1 MAQTQLDEIDLDD
14 IISDIDKYKLTG
26 LNTKKV
32 KDIKTKILKRLVINP
47 EELKHYHK
55 LLNQYRYIDE
65 VDEFRFGSYIRWFNL
80 KNVDSFKL
88 MRGGFIVDLKPSG
101 NDINILCKNGNNRF
115 FYLKMNESIIFQ
127 KNTTQEQLLIRILD
141 HLKV

>member
-1 MAQTQLDEIDLDD
+1 MAQTDEIDIDE
-14 IISDIDKYKLTG
+14 IIADIDKYKLTG

-32 KDIKTKILKRLVINP
+32 REIKTQILKKLVVDS

-55 LLNQYRYIDE
+55 LLNHYRYIDE
-65 VDEFRFGSYIRWFNL
+65 VDEFRPGSYIRWFNL

-88 MRGGFIVDLKPSG
+88 MRGGFIVDLKPSE

-127 KNTTQEQLLIRILD
+127 KNSAQEQLLIRILD
-141 HLKV
+141 HMK